1 MDGWEARWDMEGVC
15 RMGRGEQAQGGLW
28 SSLWPIGKQGLTR
41 AVPAPSTGAYG
52 GAGAERA
59 LWVRG
64 DAGVRRPQV
73 LEGDH
78 QWWKLRNRSGQA
90 GYVPGNILAE
100 TRPEDA
106 LLEQVRRRSAP
117 SCCGVRPGGGGLA
130 GGGQRKTGP
139 EPGPRGYRGWCGG
152 SPAQG

>member
-1 MDGWEARWDMEGVC
+1 MGQGHLEGVC
-15 RMGRGEQAQGGLW
+15 RMGRGEQAQRGLW
-28 SSLWPIGKQGLTR
+28 NSLWPIGKQGLTL

-117 SCCGVRPGGGGLA
+117 SCCGVRPGGGGGGGGGLV

-139 EPGPRGYRGWCGG
+139 GAWTPRL
-152 SPAQG
+152 